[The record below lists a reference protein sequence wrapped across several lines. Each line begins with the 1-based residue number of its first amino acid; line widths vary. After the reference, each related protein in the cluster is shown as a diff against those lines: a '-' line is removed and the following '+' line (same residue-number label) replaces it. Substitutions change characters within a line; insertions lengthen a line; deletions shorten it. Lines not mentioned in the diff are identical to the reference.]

1 MNGPWVVEDDQRPWT
16 ANAERQWHHQTR
28 ARRVRET
35 RERWYWLAKEA
46 KIPPLTRVRVDATP
60 LLTNRSSM
68 PDVAACYPYV
78 KAAVDGLVDAGVLP
92 DDDPTHLT
100 TLAFHTPEVGGK
112 SGMRL
117 VVHAEPDADSP
128 PVLRL
133 VEIPELRDGR
143 ANHPVNSGRPPC
155 DRIDTPIE
163 GEPDGV

>member
-1 MNGPWVVEDDQRPWT
+1 MNGPWTVEDDQRPWT
-16 ANAERQWHHQTR
+16 ANTERRWHHQTR
-28 ARRVRET
+28 ARHVRET

-46 KIPPLTRVRVDATP
+46 KIPPLTKARISATP
-60 LLTNRSSM
+60 LLTDRRSM

-78 KAAVDGLVDAGVLP
+78 KAAIDGLVDAGVLP
-92 DDDPTHLT
+92 DDDPAHLT
-100 TLAFHTPEVGGK
+100 SLTFHIPELGDE

-117 VVHAEPDADSP
+117 VVHIEPEEGAP

-133 VEIPELRDGR
+133 VEIPELVDPG

-155 DRIDTPIE
+155 DRIGTPIE